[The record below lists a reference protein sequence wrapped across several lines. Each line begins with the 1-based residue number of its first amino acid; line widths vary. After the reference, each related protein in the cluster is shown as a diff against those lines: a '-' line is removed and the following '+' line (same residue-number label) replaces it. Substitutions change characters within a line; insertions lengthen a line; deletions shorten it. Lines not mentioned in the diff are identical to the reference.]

1 LLGDSDGSTI
11 VIVNVRLPNGDHVRY
26 LAYLD
31 PGSGSVLLQALLGGV
46 AAIAITGK
54 LWWHRLLTLLRIRK
68 PEAEEAEKPAAVP
81 DESGQ
86 SRVS

>member
-1 LLGDSDGSTI
+1 MSLF
-11 VIVNVRLPNGDHVRY
+11 
-26 LAYLD
+26 AYLD

-68 PEAEEAEKPAAVP
+68 PDDGEAKPAS
-81 DESGQ
+81 DESGP
-86 SRVS
+86 SRAS

>member
-1 LLGDSDGSTI
+1 MK
-11 VIVNVRLPNGDHVRY
+11 NVL

-68 PEAEEAEKPAAVP
+68 DETDTDEPAVPATP

>member
-1 LLGDSDGSTI
+1 M
-11 VIVNVRLPNGDHVRY
+11 RH

-68 PEAEEAEKPAAVP
+68 PEAEEAESSAAASE
-81 DESGQ
+81 ESGQ
-86 SRVS
+86 SRAS

>member
-1 LLGDSDGSTI
+1 M
-11 VIVNVRLPNGDHVRY
+11 RY

-68 PEAEEAEKPAAVP
+68 PETDEAETPAAVT

>member
-1 LLGDSDGSTI
+1 MKIVLSTQ
-11 VIVNVRLPNGDHVRY
+11 VAFV

-46 AAIAITGK
+46 AAVAITGK

-68 PEAEEAEKPAAVP
+68 PDAEESTHDEPVP

>member
-1 LLGDSDGSTI
+1 M
-11 VIVNVRLPNGDHVRY
+11 RH

-54 LWWHRLLTLLRIRK
+54 LWWHRVLTVLRIRK
-68 PEAEEAEKPAAVP
+68 PEDEVADDPAPAP
-81 DESGQ
+81 DEASQ
-86 SRVS
+86 SRVSERV

>member
-1 LLGDSDGSTI
+1 
-11 VIVNVRLPNGDHVRY
+11 VRH

-54 LWWHRLLTLLRIRK
+54 LWWHRLLTLLHIRK
-68 PEAEEAEKPAAVP
+68 PEAEEAKSASPAP

-86 SRVS
+86 SRAS

>member
-1 LLGDSDGSTI
+1 MPEAAAL
-11 VIVNVRLPNGDHVRY
+11 V
-26 LAYLD
+26 AYLD

-46 AAIAITGK
+46 AAVAITGK

-68 PEAEEAEKPAAVP
+68 PDPGDNESAERVP

-86 SRVS
+86 SRAS

>member
-1 LLGDSDGSTI
+1 MR
-11 VIVNVRLPNGDHVRY
+11 N

-68 PEAEEAEKPAAVP
+68 PEEDTAKAVPAAP
-81 DESGQ
+81 EESGQ

>member
-1 LLGDSDGSTI
+1 MSL
-11 VIVNVRLPNGDHVRY
+11 

-68 PEAEEAEKPAAVP
+68 PEAPSSQGSVPAS
-81 DESGQ
+81 DESG
-86 SRVS
+86 SSKAS

>member
-1 LLGDSDGSTI
+1 M
-11 VIVNVRLPNGDHVRY
+11 RY

-68 PEAEEAEKPAAVP
+68 PEVESAKAAPAAA

-86 SRVS
+86 SRVP

>member
-1 LLGDSDGSTI
+1 MKIVVSTQALSI
-11 VIVNVRLPNGDHVRY
+11 

-46 AAIAITGK
+46 AAVAITGK

-68 PEAEEAEKPAAVP
+68 PDAEETKSADPVP
-81 DESGQ
+81 DKSGQ